1 MIAAADFLKRS
12 GAQRI
17 EAAAVHPVMSGQAK
31 TRLDDSA
38 IERIVV
44 TDTIPIAAERRSS
57 KVSAISVA
65 KLFAD
70 AIYAIH
76 HGESISDLFR

>member
-1 MIAAADFLKRS
+1 MIAAARFLLEH

-17 EAAAVHPVMSGQAK
+17 EAAAVHPVLSGHAFE
-31 TRLDDSA
+31 RLADSP
-38 IERIVV
+38 IERLVV
-44 TDTIPIAAERRSS
+44 TNTIPTPTGTRMERIAT
-57 KVSAISVA
+57 VSVA

-76 HGESISDLFR
+76 SGESVSRLFV